1 MFPRNAEIFGFGDG
15 DKCCRRVCHGP
26 DWRSVRDNHLSFV
39 LKCKTKQMCSP
50 TCQVWSRDIRL
61 WRGRGLSPGPGVHRG
76 GHWEA
81 LSGYW
86 RVPGPQVMAL
96 VSGSKESGLLFHS
109 KTICPKGTPLPVA
122 PTPSAPT
129 VSARSPAPVSLD
141 TSCGLRARA
150 AQTLTS
156 VSTRTGARIK
166 RKTFKQKC
174 VLSSMF

>member
-1 MFPRNAEIFGFGDG
+1 
-15 DKCCRRVCHGP
+15 
-26 DWRSVRDNHLSFV
+26 
-39 LKCKTKQMCSP
+39 
-50 TCQVWSRDIRL
+50 
-61 WRGRGLSPGPGVHRG
+61 
-76 GHWEA
+76 
-81 LSGYW
+81 
-86 RVPGPQVMAL
+86 MAL